1 MDGWAALEELVVD
14 AGGVEAVA
22 AYVEL
27 DADVVSAAL
36 AARAD
41 PRSPRVASMV
51 WENTRKLVLMPSQG
65 GFFWRLTRKRV
76 AKDWLILARLGAQ
89 YLPRLERSPTGELTD
104 EQKARLDL
112 AAKLLDP

>member
-1 MDGWAALEELVVD
+1 MDGWAALEELVAD
-14 AGGVEAVA
+14 LGGVEVVA

-27 DADVVSAAL
+27 DADVISAAL
-36 AARAD
+36 AAQPN

-76 AKDWLILARLGAQ
+76 AKDWLILARLGQ
-89 YLPRLERSPTGELTD
+89 LYLPRLERSTTGELTD

-112 AAKLLDP
+112 HMKLDR